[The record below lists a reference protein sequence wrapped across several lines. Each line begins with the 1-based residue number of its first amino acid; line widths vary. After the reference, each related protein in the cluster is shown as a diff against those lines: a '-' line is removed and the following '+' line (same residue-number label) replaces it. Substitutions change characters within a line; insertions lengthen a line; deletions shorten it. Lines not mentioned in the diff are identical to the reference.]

1 VPQLEAL
8 AAQSRR
14 ELKTLRTAHKS
25 SVMVLGTLVA
35 FSVSEPVPQLE
46 ALAAQS
52 RRELKTLRTAHKSSV
67 MVLGT
72 LVAFSVSE
80 PVPQLDQQHGKP
92 VAQLVVMR

>member
-1 VPQLEAL
+1 
-8 AAQSRR
+8 
-14 ELKTLRTAHKS
+14 
-25 SVMVLGTLVA
+25 
-35 FSVSEPVPQLE
+35 
-46 ALAAQS
+46 
-52 RRELKTLRTAHKSSV
+52 

>member
-1 VPQLEAL
+1 
-8 AAQSRR
+8 
-14 ELKTLRTAHKS
+14 
-25 SVMVLGTLVA
+25 MVLGTLVA